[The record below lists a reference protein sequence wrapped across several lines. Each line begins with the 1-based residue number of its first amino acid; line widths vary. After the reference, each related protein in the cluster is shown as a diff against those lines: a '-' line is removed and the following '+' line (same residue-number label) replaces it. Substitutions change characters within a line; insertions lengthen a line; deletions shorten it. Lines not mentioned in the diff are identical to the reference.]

1 MNILKLHEIKINNNV
16 LTKPQKNLKKYIEI
30 IDRINQLE
38 ETIEDFF
45 NKIKM
50 FKSAASKQQEVRT
63 I

>member
-1 MNILKLHEIKINNNV
+1 MNILKLHEIDGNV
-16 LTKPQKNLKKYIEI
+16 LTKPQKHLKKFIEI

-45 NKIKM
+45 NKITK
-50 FKSAASKQQEVRT
+50 FKSTASKQQEVRT

>member
-1 MNILKLHEIKINNNV
+1 MNILKLHEIDGNV
-16 LTKPQKNLKKYIEI
+16 LTKPQKNLKNFIEI

-45 NKIKM
+45 NKITK